1 MKVSESD
8 TVLTLRIFEHC
19 SVSLSGEYMD
29 ATLSMGMSSKDPR
42 LRWKP
47 SKFRNI
53 HKIQLNPSG
62 LWTPELQFV
71 NRIYDYSYQDE
82 KIHQAKVFS
91 DGSVNWN
98 R

>member
-1 MKVSESD
+1 MKVIQC
-8 TVLTLRIFEHC
+8 LKGYWNKQCI

-29 ATLSMGMSSKDPR
+29 ATLSMGMSWKDPR
-42 LRWKP
+42 LRWEP

-62 LWTPELQFV
+62 LWTPELEFV
-71 NRIYDYSYQDE
+71 NRIHDYSYQDE

-91 DGSVNWN
+91 DGSVSWN